1 MTEKRHAL
9 DDETLPGA
17 PGAPGAP
24 ADWSS
29 EIEAMQKICVTL
41 QPLEHDAR
49 VRIMASALCM
59 YDQAMAERVM
69 RWWRD
74 SR

>member
-1 MTEKRHAL
+1 M
-9 DDETLPGA
+9 GA
-17 PGAPGAP
+17 VNDATVKAN
-24 ADWSS
+24 DWRP
-29 EIEAMQKICVTL
+29 EVDAMQKLCVAL
-41 QPLEHDAR
+41 QPLDTDAR
-49 VRIMASALCM
+49 VRVMAAALCM